1 MSAEELDRSVMSA
14 EELDRSVMSTE
25 ELDRS
30 MWFSPPHL
38 VAECQRASWDGPGER
53 ESVCVCVYARV
64 MNCVCVCVCVCV
76 CDVCETFECT
86 VHPQLPNLDYP
97 ILDYPNKPDGRLR
110 LCKTC
115 PRMRNLTTVLG
126 VADFRS
132 VRSSRGC

>member
-14 EELDRSVMSTE
+14 EELDRSVMLTE

-30 MWFSPPHL
+30 VWFSPPHL

-53 ESVCVCVYARV
+53 ESICVCVYARV
-64 MNCVCVCVCVCV
+64 MNCVCVCVKPLNVQCILSYR
-76 CDVCETFECT
+76 TSIIR
-86 VHPQLPNLDYP
+86 
-97 ILDYPNKPDGRLR
+97 ILDYSNKPDGRLR
-110 LCKTC
+110 HCKTC